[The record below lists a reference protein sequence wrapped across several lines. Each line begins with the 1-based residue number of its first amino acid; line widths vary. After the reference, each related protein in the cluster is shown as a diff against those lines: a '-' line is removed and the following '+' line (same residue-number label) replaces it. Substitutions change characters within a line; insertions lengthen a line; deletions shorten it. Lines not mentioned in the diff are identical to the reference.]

1 MIVKAQLTFLILI
14 LLLSLPSWAQ
24 ELKPLVKV
32 DSLSSAQ
39 QKVFEA
45 SIDSVKSAAFKI
57 DSLKQVGYKKYD
69 SIGAA
74 LSASTHASHYTK
86 KIDSIQSRLAFKID
100 SLTILPNADK
110 YLIKGLDSLRT
121 GLDSLKQKL
130 KMPAGVSNAQ
140 QELANVQ
147 QQVAEKTK
155 KLESAIQEKLAVFN
169 KNGANLPEGIKLPGL
184 PTANLNLPTLNTPG
198 LSLPGTNLNGPL
210 RHGSCPHEPQD
221 S

>member
-74 LSASTHASHYTK
+74 LSASTHASAMV
-86 KIDSIQSRLAFKID
+86 RV
-100 SLTILPNADK
+100 
-110 YLIKGLDSLRT
+110 RT
-121 GLDSLKQKL
+121 NRRIVNMNL
-130 KMPAGVSNAQ
+130 
-140 QELANVQ
+140 
-147 QQVAEKTK
+147 
-155 KLESAIQEKLAVFN
+155 
-169 KNGANLPEGIKLPGL
+169 KNGNKYI
-184 PTANLNLPTLNTPG
+184 
-198 LSLPGTNLNGPL
+198 
-210 RHGSCPHEPQD
+210 RV
-221 S
+221 

>member
-1 MIVKAQLTFLILI
+1 MKAQVIFLI
-14 LLLSLPSWAQ
+14 LLLSAPAWAQ
-24 ELKPLVKV
+24 ELKPLVMV
-32 DSLSSAQ
+32 DSLPAAQ
-39 QKVFEA
+39 KKVIDT
-45 SIDSVKSAAFKI
+45 SIDSVKSIAFKI
-57 DSLKQVGYKKYD
+57 DSLKQLSFKKYD
-69 SIGAA
+69 SINAA
-74 LSASTHASHYTK
+74 LSASTQLSHYTK

-100 SLTILPNADK
+100 SLTTLPNPDK
-110 YLIKGLDSLRT
+110 YLIKDLDSLRT

-130 KMPAGVSNAQ
+130 KVPAGVSNAQ

-155 KLESAIQEKLAVFN
+155 KMESAIQEKLAVFN

-198 LSLPGTNLNGPL
+198 LSLPGTNLNGHL
-210 RHGSCPHEPQD
+210 RHGSCPHEPQI